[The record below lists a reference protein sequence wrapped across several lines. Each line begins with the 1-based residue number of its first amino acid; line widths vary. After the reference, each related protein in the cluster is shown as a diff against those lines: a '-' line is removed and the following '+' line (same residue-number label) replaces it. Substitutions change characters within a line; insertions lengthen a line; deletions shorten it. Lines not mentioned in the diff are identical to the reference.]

1 MPSDPIFTAPTAPF
15 RARAPWYKRWWGI
28 ITIILLF
35 FFLVVGVAMTF
46 YVGHL
51 AWLIRTG
58 QVIPEQL
65 MIQRMTGSA
74 TDQAQLPTL
83 ASTDDPSFGPIDAQ
97 VVVVEFSDFQCPFC
111 GETFP
116 VVKEILA
123 DYGDRIRFIYRDFP
137 IHSLH
142 PQALTAAL
150 AAECA
155 HEQGLFWPMH
165 DKIFEN
171 QDTLSA
177 ENLKRWAV
185 QIGVNSLQFGRC
197 LDSQKYFAE
206 VEQDFQEGV
215 AAGVSA
221 TPTFF
226 INGRRIEGAIPY
238 TTFEQL
244 IVSELGGN

>member
-1 MPSDPIFTAPTAPF
+1 MPSDPILTAPTAPL
-15 RARAPWYKRWWGI
+15 RTRAPWYKRWWGI
-28 ITIILLF
+28 VTIILLF
-35 FFLVVGVAMTF
+35 FFLVIGVAMTF

-58 QVIPEQL
+58 QVSPEQL
-65 MIQRMTGSA
+65 MIQRTAGSA
-74 TDQAQLPTL
+74 AHQAQLPTL
-83 ASTDDPSFGPIDAQ
+83 ASADDPSFGPIDAQ

-123 DYGDRIRFIYRDFP
+123 DYGDRVRFIYRDFP
-137 IHSLH
+137 IPSLH

-171 QDTLSA
+171 QDTLST

-185 QIGVNSLQFGRC
+185 QIGANSLQFGRC

-238 TTFEQL
+238 STFEQM
-244 IVSELGGN
+244 IVSELGSK